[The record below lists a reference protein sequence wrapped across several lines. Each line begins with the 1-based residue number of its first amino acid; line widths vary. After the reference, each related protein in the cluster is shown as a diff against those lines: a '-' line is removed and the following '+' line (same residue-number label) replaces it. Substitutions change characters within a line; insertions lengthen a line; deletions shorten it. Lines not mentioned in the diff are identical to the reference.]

1 MCVYIFCCSYCPSCH
16 PTMNVICNA
25 CWNLY
30 DHAHRSPKK
39 TSNNLIKWKNTQ
51 KLTDHQRIQ
60 MIIILLSTRSF
71 AGLCIRLSEMIFDF
85 YVTFSPEQ
93 QRIHPTTTKTKHKR
107 RQQNQI
113 YTLISSK
120 LLVSIAHVYNAI
132 HSVNRNTFN
141 NNFSSMVSLWFV
153 CVHVDMCLLFRIY
166 FCDFFYSVA
175 VEYTLTTVTS
185 TTQKWNERIKNGH
198 KTSTNKTSGLTVT
211 LVCVFFSFNFHRYFL
226 SLWFIHRKWI
236 DWCFD
241 FSPNKPELNQ
251 KEIKNPSSSSS
262 VLLSDL

>member
-1 MCVYIFCCSYCPSCH
+1 MSTMQFTRWTEIHSTIISVQWFYC
-16 PTMNVICNA
+16 
-25 CWNLY
+25 
-30 DHAHRSPKK
+30 
-39 TSNNLIKWKNTQ
+39 
-51 KLTDHQRIQ
+51 
-60 MIIILLSTRSF
+60 
-71 AGLCIRLSEMIFDF
+71 GLC
-85 YVTFSPEQ
+85 
-93 QRIHPTTTKTKHKR
+93 
-107 RQQNQI
+107 
-113 YTLISSK
+113 
-120 LLVSIAHVYNAI
+120 
-132 HSVNRNTFN
+132 
-141 NNFSSMVSLWFV
+141 V
-153 CVHVDMCLLFRIY
+153 CMSNMCLLFRIY